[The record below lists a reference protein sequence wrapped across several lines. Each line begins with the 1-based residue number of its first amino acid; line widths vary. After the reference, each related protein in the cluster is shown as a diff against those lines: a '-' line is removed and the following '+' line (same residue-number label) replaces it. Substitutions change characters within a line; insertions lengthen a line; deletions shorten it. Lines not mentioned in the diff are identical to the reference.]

1 MKNKILKILKYFGLA
16 VAALFLIMIAYYFL
30 ARKEERDMLRKFGDD
45 YRVYQAKVPMFF
57 PRWGQWKEM
66 KKSSQG
72 S

>member
-1 MKNKILKILKYFGLA
+1 
-16 VAALFLIMIAYYFL
+16 MIAYYFL